1 MTAKTDFAKRDTAIG
16 RFFAQSVGERIRVR
30 REAAGLLAI
39 DLARQAGV
47 SRSYLSELESNQKAK
62 PSADVLYEI
71 ADVLGTTIPD
81 LLGRPEQ
88 RPDRRKRTGT

>member
-1 MTAKTDFAKRDTAIG
+1 MPNVFEKRDTASG
-16 RFFAQSVGERIRVR
+16 RFFSLETVGERIQQR

-39 DLARQAGV
+39 ELARRAGV
-47 SRSYLSELESNQKAK
+47 SKSYLSELESNEKAS
-62 PSADVLYEI
+62 PSADVLYRI

-88 RPDRRKRTGT
+88 AWRIFDRR